1 MGRMDASMLMVAIC
15 QEFHWTYDEY
25 MSQPNYFLALIKEK
39 LIRDRKEEE
48 LAAKQA
54 HRGRQ

>member
-1 MGRMDASMLMVAIC
+1 MDGAMLMVAIC

-25 MSQPNYFLALIKEK
+25 MRQPSWFLTLVREK

-48 LAAKQA
+48 LAAKK
-54 HRGRQ
+54 RGRH